1 MNCSVSGVSHF
12 DVTSSNLV
20 DPSSQ
25 KSFEPFK
32 FNEVT
37 LWYPFAVQGLAG
49 GSGPE
54 KHSITNPEVSNGLYI
69 YRHGV
74 RKYPYDSYQKQNIL
88 REYSL
93 SNVTKDIMLS
103 FIKSQAAPPRT
114 EVDLPSCISRTSS
127 LLRYM
132 FIHLNFV
139 SLK

>member
-1 MNCSVSGVSHF
+1 MASLSQFCMNCSVSGVSHF

-37 LWYPFAVQGLAG
+37 LWYPFAVQGRAG

-54 KHSITNPEVSNGLYI
+54 KHSITNPEVSKGLYI

-74 RKYPYDSYQKQNIL
+74 RKYAYDSYQKQNIL
-88 REYSL
+88 L
-93 SNVTKDIMLS
+93 TKQCDKRHHVVVHQI
-103 FIKSQAAPPRT
+103 A
-114 EVDLPSCISRTSS
+114 SS
-127 LLRYM
+127 SSPNRSGSTFLYL
-132 FIHLNFV
+132 
-139 SLK
+139 

>member
-37 LWYPFAVQGLAG
+37 LWYPFAVQGRAG

-54 KHSITNPEVSNGLYI
+54 KHSITNPES
-69 YRHGV
+69 
-74 RKYPYDSYQKQNIL
+74 QK
-88 REYSL
+88 
-93 SNVTKDIMLS
+93 
-103 FIKSQAAPPRT
+103 A
-114 EVDLPSCISRTSS
+114 CISIGMEYENMQTI
-127 LLRYM
+127 LIKNKIFYVNT
-132 FIHLNFV
+132 H
-139 SLK
+139 